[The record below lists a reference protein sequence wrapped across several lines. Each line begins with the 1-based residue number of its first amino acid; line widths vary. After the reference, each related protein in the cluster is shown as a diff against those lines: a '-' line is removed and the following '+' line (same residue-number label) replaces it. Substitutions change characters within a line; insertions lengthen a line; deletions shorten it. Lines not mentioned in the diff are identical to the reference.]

1 MVKLASEEVVRVL
14 SEVPKALRA
23 QKAENAQLREKVAEF
38 EKRERVTK
46 LANEMHEKRLDP
58 ETTLEEKVERLM
70 AHKNLDAV
78 EEAVRLSAPQI
89 KLGSLVPDR
98 PGNALDPRSPLIEIL
113 TQ

>member
-46 LANEMHEKRLDP
+46 L
-58 ETTLEEKVERLM
+58 ER
-70 AHKNLDAV
+70 DAR
-78 EEAVRLSAPQI
+78 EA
-89 KLGSLVPDR
+89 
-98 PGNALDPRSPLIEIL
+98 PRS
-113 TQ
+113 